1 MRTLEVVILQ
11 KWVTGLRDLMGEF
24 FMKAELLTL
33 MDKRQKE
40 SSFVNQEQLI
50 HFQLYVTGFLEIKC
64 NWLKNKAKILKMPE
78 VVRVKRW

>member
-1 MRTLEVVILQ
+1 
-11 KWVTGLRDLMGEF
+11 
-24 FMKAELLTL
+24 

-64 NWLKNKAKILKMPE
+64 NWFKNKAKILKMPE
-78 VVRVKRW
+78 EVRVRDDNGNEMYNPNKSFLRVSVEIPRITCKKFSK